1 MSCAREFIE
10 QLYPSDEVILWG
22 ELRNYADEESIFIL
36 GPGQDIEEVI
46 HLISKNDIGKIE
58 KLIEL
63 KKISKPTVDQM
74 AKWSR
79 SPSQL
84 FKFLLVDPYV
94 IIQEFSPQLH

>member
-10 QLYPSDEVILWG
+10 QLYPSDEVILWK

-36 GPGQDIEEVI
+36 APGQDIEEI
-46 HLISKNDIGKIE
+46 IYLISKNEIGKVE

-63 KKISKPTVDQM
+63 RKISKPTIDQL
-74 AKWSR
+74 AQWSK
-79 SPSQL
+79 SPTQL